1 MFCLLG
7 LTRHFSLVIF
17 LLQIVQVASF
27 AELIPWIVHQKLNF
41 TTRVAQNTVANKGN
55 QHFLLFFTRTRRR
68 VHLNHRGALNYK
80 LYTDNYT
87 GGTRVSKMRRR
98 RTCPINKSRDNEDK
112 SSAIRNAAPLFLV
125 TRRCN

>member
-1 MFCLLG
+1 MFARSDSAF
-7 LTRHFSLVIF
+7 LTRDIF
-17 LLQIVQVASF
+17 TTDSTSGKFRGINSVNRTS
-27 AELIPWIVHQKLNF
+27 EINF

-80 LYTDNYT
+80 LYSDNYT
-87 GGTRVSKMRRR
+87 GGTRVSKMRHRR
-98 RTCPINKSRDNEDK
+98 ACPINKSRDNEDK